1 MARFDEKKNG
11 TSIFFQIRIKQ
22 KQSEIKG
29 RKMEK
34 INKEV
39 LQINEKHA

>member
-1 MARFDEKKNG
+1 MSCFDEKKIG
-11 TSIFFQIRIKQ
+11 TSNFQIRIKQ

-34 INKEV
+34 Y
-39 LQINEKHA
+39 

>member
-1 MARFDEKKNG
+1 MSCFDERKME
-11 TSIFFQIRIKQ
+11 IQIFQIRIKQ

-39 LQINEKHA
+39 LQINEKHV